1 MYSEDD
7 IDDAVRAGVIDAG
20 AAAAFRAHVAVL
32 RAVPAV
38 DEEHFRLVTGFNDF
52 FVVIA
57 AALLL
62 AAVVWIGAAATD
74 ALGAGLAAVVAWGLA
89 EFFVRRRR
97 MALPGIFLLLAFVLA
112 CASLAHASLPASPA
126 HWSLIFAAGSCAAL
140 AHWWRFQVPITVAA
154 GCAAASGAII
164 VGAMTAMP
172 LPQAHIAALVLAAV
186 CGLAVFVLA
195 MRWDA
200 SDRTRE
206 TRRSDIAFWL
216 HLLAAPLLVHPVVS
230 LLGVLD
236 GTADRGAWLAMIALY
251 AVVGVVSLATDR
263 RALLV
268 SALGYVLYAFNS
280 ILKTYG
286 VVSLSFALTALL
298 IGSALLLLSVFWH
311 PIRRWALRCLPGALL
326 RYLPP
331 AVA

>member
-32 RAVPAV
+32 RSAPAV

-89 EFFVRRRR
+89 ELFVRRRR

-126 HWSLIFAAGSCAAL
+126 ILLPRWLPIILSAAMEPL
-140 AHWWRFQVPITVAA
+140 AF
-154 GCAAASGAII
+154 S
-164 VGAMTAMP
+164 
-172 LPQAHIAALVLAAV
+172 
-186 CGLAVFVLA
+186 
-195 MRWDA
+195 
-200 SDRTRE
+200 
-206 TRRSDIAFWL
+206 
-216 HLLAAPLLVHPVVS
+216 
-230 LLGVLD
+230 
-236 GTADRGAWLAMIALY
+236 
-251 AVVGVVSLATDR
+251 
-263 RALLV
+263 
-268 SALGYVLYAFNS
+268 NS
-280 ILKTYG
+280 
-286 VVSLSFALTALL
+286 
-298 IGSALLLLSVFWH
+298 
-311 PIRRWALRCLPGALL
+311 P
-326 RYLPP
+326 
-331 AVA
+331 